1 MIASVGDFSGC
12 VWDTLSRFNL
22 TRSYT
27 MNAINNKVIN
37 AYSNFLASGT
47 SFGEA
52 MQKLA
57 SQGDMTYETKQALA
71 DITAKHFKCHT
82 KINNRGDIG
91 FYQDAECKVRHD
103 AARKCWQRN
112 VAVWFKS
119 AKPAV
124 RKQVDKVQATATRLQ
139 KQLNKKDLARLI
151 KLLSA

>member
-1 MIASVGDFSGC
+1 
-12 VWDTLSRFNL
+12 
-22 TRSYT
+22 
-27 MNAINNKVIN
+27 MNAINNNVII
-37 AYSNFLASGT
+37 AYSNFLATGT
-47 SFGEA
+47 SFGQA

-57 SQGDMTYETKQALA
+57 SQGDMTHETKQALA
-71 DITAKHFKCHT
+71 NVTAKHFKCHT
-82 KINNRGDIG
+82 RITNRGSVG
-91 FYQDAECKVRHD
+91 FYADAECKVRHD

-112 VAVWFKS
+112 VAVWFES